1 MRFIKKTSRREGK
14 PMCPKFP
21 GCFRSR
27 LLRFSAKISLWAAVL
42 IIVGP
47 SWGCE
52 KSPAS
57 AIHTRAQ
64 RGSGTD
70 QALPKSLEDARV
82 RRPGHKHRAFTE
94 RRAERLSM
102 VDQQIRRRGISDPN
116 VLSALKTVPR
126 HSFVNSRDMRR
137 AYNDHPLPIGH
148 GQTISQPYIVG
159 YMTEALKLTENFK
172 VLEIGTGSGYQAAVC
187 AEIASQVYTIE
198 IIEALAKSAKKCLK
212 ELGYANVFVK
222 NADGYFG
229 WLDKGPFDAIIITCA
244 AGFVPPP
251 LIEQLKPGGVMIL
264 PLGSPFGYQ
273 VLVVVT
279 KDAKGKVSSK
289 ELLPVRF
296 VPMLGRVERGR

>member
-1 MRFIKKTSRREGK
+1 M
-14 PMCPKFP
+14 P
-21 GCFRSR
+21 
-27 LLRFSAKISLWAAVL
+27 LAAVFVLTLVMVL
-42 IIVGP
+42 ILLVRAVWVAQASDAHARANRTSTP
-47 SWGCE
+47 KPP
-52 KSPAS
+52 KSPRDKTKQGPPAS
-57 AIHTRAQ
+57 SQDTQ
-64 RGSGTD
+64 G
-70 QALPKSLEDARV
+70 AR
-82 RRPGHKHRAFTE
+82 PDHKHPAFTE

-102 VDQQIRRRGISDPN
+102 VDRQIRRRGISDPN
-116 VLSALKTVPR
+116 VLAALKTVPR
-126 HSFVNSRDMRR
+126 HAFVNSRDMRR

-159 YMTEALKLTENFK
+159 YMTEALKLTENFN

-222 NADGYFG
+222 NGDGYFG

-279 KDAKGKVSSK
+279 KDAKGKVSSR